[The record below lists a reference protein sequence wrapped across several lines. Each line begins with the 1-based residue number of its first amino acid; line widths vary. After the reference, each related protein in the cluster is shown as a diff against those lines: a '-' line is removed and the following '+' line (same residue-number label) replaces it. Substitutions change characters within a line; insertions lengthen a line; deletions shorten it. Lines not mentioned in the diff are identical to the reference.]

1 MKKFL
6 LLLLLLIPSMFA
18 AAQQFSQYNTGTL
31 FDSFEN
37 PSQRSFIRD
46 SSYNMASNF
55 LIPNFGG
62 YAFLTG
68 NAQRSVQTR
77 LFDERYD
84 NSQLRIGEGKLN
96 HVIGNTGVYLLMFKW
111 YAGMK
116 GDKEM
121 GISFKTKGE
130 ANGTITDESIALFNG
145 SANFQNQAYDQIL
158 NSKGYYQTY
167 HQIGFSYRER
177 LNKRA
182 AFGFKV
188 NFLMGLQYQ
197 EILINNSSIA
207 FDKAADRAEL
217 ALDGLYYASENA
229 GRFKAN
235 TFAPNFRNPGA
246 SVSIGGSYK
255 NEGGYIWQGNVKDL
269 GFIHWSGKSNT
280 YRVLGS
286 TTLTDLSRPWREDT
300 VRNQLSNLLK
310 SGYMS
315 TGSFIT
321 PTDGVAEVS
330 VAKKYFFNYDRTF
343 GLMPTLIVQKQLFYP
358 GLTGALVNHL
368 QYNNLTITATA
379 SYNDLRLFNFGGQFM
394 YKSPNFE
401 FYLGSERLLPTGRM
415 VLQRFGNNSAYTGAD
430 VFLGFSLKFGRP
442 IESPLNASYI
452 PMGEE
457 KGFFGRFFD
466 KIFGKRKGGGEL

>member
-6 LLLLLLIPSMFA
+6 LLLLLSAPMFA

-55 LIPNFGG
+55 LIPNFGA

-68 NAQRSVQTR
+68 NAQRSIQSR

-84 NSQLRIGEGKLN
+84 NSQLEVGNRKLN
-96 HVIGNTGVYLLMFKW
+96 HVVGNTGVYLLMFKW
-111 YAGMK
+111 YADMR

-121 GISFKTKGE
+121 GISVKTKGE
-130 ANGTITDESIALFNG
+130 ANGTITDETIALFNG
-145 SANFQNQAYDQIL
+145 SANFQNRPYEDVL
-158 NSKGYYQTY
+158 NSNGYYQTY
-167 HQIGFSYRER
+167 HQIGFSYREK
-177 LNKRA
+177 LSKRA

-197 EILINNSSIA
+197 EVLINRSSIE
-207 FDKAADRAEL
+207 FDKPADQANL
-217 ALDGLYYASENA
+217 YLDGLYYASENA

-255 NEGGYIWQGNVKDL
+255 TEEGYILQGNVKDL
-269 GFIHWSGKSNT
+269 GFVHWSGKSNT

-286 TTLTDLSRPWREDT
+286 TTLTDLSQPWREDS

-310 SGYMS
+310 SGYIH
-315 TGSFIT
+315 TGSFTT
-321 PTDGVAEVS
+321 PTDGLAEMS
-330 VAKKYFFNYDRTF
+330 IAKKFFFNYDRTF
-343 GLMPTLIVQKQLFYP
+343 SMLPTLIVQKQVFYR
-358 GLTGALVNHL
+358 GLTGALVDHF
-368 QYNNLTITATA
+368 QYNNITLTATA

-394 YKSPNFE
+394 YKSPNAE
-401 FYLGSERLLPTGRM
+401 FYIGSERLLPTGRIAI
-415 VLQRFGNNSAYTGAD
+415 QSTGYNTPYTGAD
-430 VFLGFSLKFGRP
+430 FFLGFSLKFGRP
-442 IESPLNASYI
+442 IESPMNASYI